1 MRRVHRLANHV
12 LNDSPISA
20 SRAVTQEMLRKR
32 VNHGVALEE
41 FRRTRE
47 RSIHNFSECASPPP
61 SRVVVTGGTG
71 CIGTAMLRHLQ
82 AAGVEHLTSIS
93 RRLPAPERRIRHVDY
108 RTADIRD
115 ISRMQT
121 TLQLKNPELVIH
133 LAGQRQ
139 PALAERRVA
148 ETLSSN
154 IFGTMSVLAAAGEA
168 GVPRVVTASTG
179 KALRFF
185 ASEVY
190 TASKKLAEYLV
201 SQGPA
206 RWGTSC
212 ATVRF
217 THVVD
222 NSLVY
227 QRIHRW
233 ARGGEPIRLHAP
245 GIAFY
250 AQSAREAAQLLM
262 ASSAPQTASPTIAAI
277 RDIGWPHD
285 LLELAL
291 DVIEEAD
298 SDSAILFS
306 GYEPGYVDQIFPGT
320 FDPLLG
326 DHSPLF
332 NVLETGSGVVSAG
345 SVETLELSVSRDS
358 HVDEALAELESVWR
372 NGGGLCRLREQ
383 LQQASIEL
391 LKRTFADASAGD
403 LLHIWSK
410 AQHTAGG
417 TLEHQIIG
425 RHLEAAVESATSTR
439 VAS

>member
-1 MRRVHRLANHV
+1 
-12 LNDSPISA
+12 
-20 SRAVTQEMLRKR
+20 MLRKR
-32 VNHGVALEE
+32 RNRGVALAE
-41 FRRTRE
+41 FRGIRE
-47 RSIHNFSECASPPP
+47 RSICGFHECAPPPP

-82 AAGVEHLTSIS
+82 AEGVEHLTSIS
-93 RRLPAPERRIRHVDY
+93 RRLPTPERRIRHVDY
-108 RTADIRD
+108 RMVDIRD
-115 ISRMQT
+115 ISRVRT
-121 TLQLKNPELVIH
+121 TLQLKKPELVIH

-201 SQGPA
+201 AAGPA

-227 QRIHRW
+227 QRFHRW
-233 ARGGEPIRLHAP
+233 ARAGEPIRLHAP

-262 ASSAPQTASPTIAAI
+262 ASSAPQTPIPTVAAI
-277 RDIGWPHD
+277 TDIGWPHD

-291 DVIEEAD
+291 DVIEEVN
-298 SDSAILFS
+298 SDSEILFS
-306 GYEPGYVDQIFPGT
+306 GYEPGYVDQVFPGT
-320 FDPLLG
+320 FDPLCG

-332 NVLETGSGVVSAG
+332 NVLETGINTGSAG
-345 SVETLELSVSRDS
+345 SVETIELSNSGNPL
-358 HVDEALAELESVWR
+358 VDEALIELESVWR
-372 NGGGLCRLREQ
+372 NGGGLFRLREQ
-383 LQQASIEL
+383 LHQASIAL
-391 LKRTFADASAGD
+391 LKKTFADAPASD

-410 AQHTAGG
+410 AQHTVGG
-417 TLEHQIIG
+417 TLEHQIIAQ
-425 RHLEAAVESATSTR
+425 HLEAAAESA
-439 VAS
+439 ASDCLAS

>member
-1 MRRVHRLANHV
+1 M
-12 LNDSPISA
+12 
-20 SRAVTQEMLRKR
+20 
-32 VNHGVALEE
+32 
-41 FRRTRE
+41 
-47 RSIHNFSECASPPP
+47 
-61 SRVVVTGGTG
+61 
-71 CIGTAMLRHLQ
+71 
-82 AAGVEHLTSIS
+82 
-93 RRLPAPERRIRHVDY
+93 DY
-108 RTADIRD
+108 RTVDIRD
-115 ISRMQT
+115 VSRVRT
-121 TLQLKNPELVIH
+121 TLQLKKPELVIH

-154 IFGTMSVLAAAGEA
+154 IFGTMSVLAAAGDA

-190 TASKKLAEYLV
+190 AASKKLAEYLV
-201 SQGPA
+201 AQGPA

-233 ARGGEPIRLHAP
+233 ARAGEPIRLHAP

-262 ASSAPQTASPTIAAI
+262 ASSAAQTAIPTVAAI
-277 RDIGWPHD
+277 TDIGWPLD

-291 DVIEEAD
+291 DLIEEVN
-298 SDSAILFS
+298 SDSGILFS

-332 NVLETGSGVVSAG
+332 NVLETGSGVGSAG

-358 HVDEALAELESVWR
+358 HVDEALGELESIWR
-372 NGGGLCRLREQ
+372 NGGGLFRLRQQ
-383 LQQASIEL
+383 LHHASTEL
-391 LKRTFADASAGD
+391 LKKTFADASAGD

-410 AQHTAGG
+410 AQHAVDR
-417 TLEHQIIG
+417 TLEHETTAQ
-425 RHLEAAVESATSTR
+425 HLEAAVESAVNDR

>member
-1 MRRVHRLANHV
+1 
-12 LNDSPISA
+12 
-20 SRAVTQEMLRKR
+20 MLRKR
-32 VNHGVALEE
+32 RHHGVALAE
-41 FRRTRE
+41 FRRIRE
-47 RSIHNFSECASPPP
+47 RSIQGFQGCAPPPP

-71 CIGTAMLRHLQ
+71 CIGTAMLRHLRTE
-82 AAGVEHLTSIS
+82 GVEDLTSIS
-93 RRLPAPERRIRHVDY
+93 RRPPAPGRRVRHVDY

-115 ISRMQT
+115 IARMRAT
-121 TLQLKNPELVIH
+121 FQLKNPELVIH

-148 ETLSSN
+148 ETVSSN
-154 IFGTMSVLAAAGEA
+154 IFGTMSVLSAAGEA

-179 KALRFF
+179 KALQFF

-201 SQGPA
+201 AQGPA

-227 QRIHRW
+227 QRFHHW
-233 ARGGEPIRLHAP
+233 AKAGEPIRLHAP

-262 ASSAPQTASPTIAAI
+262 ASSSAPQPAVPTVAAI
-277 RDIGWPHD
+277 TDIGWPHE

-291 DVIEEAD
+291 DLVEEAN
-298 SDSAILFS
+298 SGSAISFS

-320 FDPLLG
+320 FDPLHG

-332 NVLETGSGVVSAG
+332 NVLEVGSSRPSAD
-345 SVETLELSVSRDS
+345 SVETIGLPVTADT
-358 HVDEALAELESVWR
+358 HVDNALDELESVWR
-372 NGGGLCRLREQ
+372 NGGDLFRLREQ
-383 LQQASIEL
+383 LHQASIAL
-391 LKRTFADASAGD
+391 LKKTFADAPAGD
-403 LLHIWSK
+403 LVHIWSK
-410 AQHTAGG
+410 AQHAVGR
-417 TLEHQIIG
+417 TLEHQIIAQ
-425 RHLEAAVESATSTR
+425 HLGTAAETA
-439 VAS
+439 ASECLAS